1 MEIGKQ
7 IKKYR
12 TDRKLSQEALA
23 ERIFVSRQTISNWE
37 NDKNYPDMKS
47 LLLLSS
53 LFNVSLDILVKG
65 DLEEMK
71 KEIKK
76 EEISKF
82 EKDGKIFTILL
93 IADIILVVPLMKIF
107 GKNMGF
113 LIFILIWLVSMYY
126 ASKVEKHKKNN
137 DVKTY
142 KELNAFFFFFTLE
155 GNEKYIEYGKRPYQ
169 TWAIALGVG
178 LITAIVAFIMDIILF

>member
-71 KEIKK
+71 KEIKE

-126 ASKVEKHKKNN
+126 ASKVERHKKNN

-142 KELNAFFFFFTLE
+142 KELNAFLE
-155 GNEKYIEYGKRPYQ
+155 GRTLDGDEKYIEYGKRPYQ
-169 TWAIALGVG
+169 PWAIALGVG
-178 LITAIVAFIMDIILF
+178 LITAIVAFIMAIILF

>member
-12 TDRKLSQEALA
+12 TDIKLSQEALA

-37 NDKNYPDMKS
+37 NNKNYPDMKS

-76 EEISKF
+76 DEITKF
-82 EKDGKIFTILL
+82 EKDGKIFSILL
-93 IADIILVVPLMKIF
+93 FADIILVVPLIKIF

-113 LIFILIWLVSMYY
+113 LIFILVWLVSMYY

-142 KELNAFFFFFTLE
+142 KELNAFLEGKTLE
-155 GNEKYIEYGKRPYQ
+155 GNEKYIEYGKRQYQ
-169 TWAIALGVG
+169 PWAMALGVG
-178 LITAIVAFIMDIILF
+178 LITVLIAIVMYIILP

>member
-126 ASKVEKHKKNN
+126 ASKVERHKKNH

-142 KELNAFFFFFTLE
+142 KELNAFLEGRTLE

-169 TWAIALGVG
+169 SGAIALGVG
-178 LITAIVAFIMDIILF
+178 LITAIVAFIMAIILF

>member
-107 GKNMGF
+107 GKNIGF

-126 ASKVEKHKKNN
+126 ASKVERHKKNH

-142 KELNAFFFFFTLE
+142 KELNAFLEGRTLE

-169 TWAIALGVG
+169 SWAIALGVG
-178 LITAIVAFIMDIILF
+178 LITAIVAFIMAIILF

>member
-93 IADIILVVPLMKIF
+93 IADIILVVPLMKFF

-126 ASKVEKHKKNN
+126 ASKVERHKKNH

-142 KELNAFFFFFTLE
+142 KELNAFLEGRTLE

-169 TWAIALGVG
+169 QWAMALGVG
-178 LITAIVAFIMDIILF
+178 LITAIVAFIMAIILF

>member
-12 TDRKLSQEALA
+12 TDIKLSQEALA

-76 EEISKF
+76 EEIAKF
-82 EKDGKIFTILL
+82 EKDGKIFSILL
-93 IADIILVVPLMKIF
+93 IADIILVVPLMKVF

-142 KELNAFFFFFTLE
+142 KELNAFLEGRTLE

>member
-12 TDRKLSQEALA
+12 TNIKLSQEALA
-23 ERIFVSRQTISNWE
+23 ERIFVSRQTVSNWE

-53 LFNVSLDILVKG
+53 LFNVSLDILVKE

-71 KEIKK
+71 REIKR
-76 EEISKF
+76 EDIAKF
-82 EKDGKIFTILL
+82 EKDGKIFSILL
-93 IADIILVVPLMKIF
+93 IADIILVVPLIKIF

-126 ASKVEKHKKNN
+126 AWKVEKHKKNN

-142 KELNAFFFFFTLE
+142 KELNAFLEGRTLE

-169 TWAIALGVG
+169 PWAMALGVG
-178 LITAIVAFIMDIILF
+178 LITAIIAVVIDIILS

>member
-12 TDRKLSQEALA
+12 TNIKLSQEALA
-23 ERIFVSRQTISNWE
+23 ERIFVSRQTVSNWE

-71 KEIKK
+71 REIKR
-76 EEISKF
+76 EDIAKF
-82 EKDGKIFTILL
+82 EKDGKIFSILL
-93 IADIILVVPLMKIF
+93 IADIILVVPLIKIF

-126 ASKVEKHKKNN
+126 AWKVEKHKKNN

-142 KELNAFFFFFTLE
+142 KELNAFLEGRTLE

-169 TWAIALGVG
+169 PWAMALGVG
-178 LITAIVAFIMDIILF
+178 LITAIIAVVIDIILS

>member
-12 TDRKLSQEALA
+12 TDIKLSQEALA

-76 EEISKF
+76 EEIAKF
-82 EKDGKIFTILL
+82 EKDGKIFSILL
-93 IADIILVVPLMKIF
+93 IADIILVVPLMKVF

-126 ASKVEKHKKNN
+126 ASKVERHKKNN

-142 KELNAFFFFFTLE
+142 KELNAFLEGRTLE

-169 TWAIALGVG
+169 PWVIALGVG
-178 LITAIVAFIMDIILF
+178 LITAVVAFIMDIILF

>member
-82 EKDGKIFTILL
+82 EKDGKIFTIFL
-93 IADIILVVPLMKIF
+93 IADIILVVPLMKVF

-126 ASKVEKHKKNN
+126 ASKVERHKKNH

-142 KELNAFFFFFTLE
+142 KELNAFLEGRTLE

-169 TWAIALGVG
+169 SWAIALGVG
-178 LITAIVAFIMDIILF
+178 LITAIVAFIMAIILF

>member
-12 TDRKLSQEALA
+12 TDRKLSQDALA

-76 EEISKF
+76 EEIAKF
-82 EKDGKIFTILL
+82 EKDGKIFSILL
-93 IADIILVVPLMKIF
+93 FADIILVVPLIKIF

-113 LIFILIWLVSMYY
+113 LIFILIWLASMYY

-142 KELNAFFFFFTLE
+142 KELNAFLEGRTLE

-169 TWAIALGVG
+169 PWAIALGVG
-178 LITAIVAFIMDIILF
+178 LITAVIAIVMNIILP

>member
-93 IADIILVVPLMKIF
+93 IADIILGVPLMKVF
-107 GKNMGF
+107 GKNIGF
-113 LIFILIWLVSMYY
+113 LIFILIWIVSMYY
-126 ASKVEKHKKNN
+126 ASKVERHKNNN

-142 KELNAFFFFFTLE
+142 KELNAFLEGRTLE

-169 TWAIALGVG
+169 QWAIALGVG
-178 LITAIVAFIMDIILF
+178 LITAIVAFIMAIILF

>member
-12 TDRKLSQEALA
+12 TDRNLSQEALA

-93 IADIILVVPLMKIF
+93 ISDIILGVPLMKVF
-107 GKNMGF
+107 GKNIGF
-113 LIFILIWLVSMYY
+113 LIFILIWIVSMYY
-126 ASKVEKHKKNN
+126 ASKVERHKKNN

-142 KELNAFFFFFTLE
+142 KELNAFLEGRTLE

-169 TWAIALGVG
+169 QWAIALGVG
-178 LITAIVAFIMDIILF
+178 LITAIVAFIMSIILF

>member
-93 IADIILVVPLMKIF
+93 IADIILVVPLMKFF

-126 ASKVEKHKKNN
+126 ASKVERHKKNH

-142 KELNAFFFFFTLE
+142 KELNAFLEGRTLE

-169 TWAIALGVG
+169 PWAIALGVG
-178 LITAIVAFIMDIILF
+178 LITAIVAFIMAIILF

>member
-93 IADIILVVPLMKIF
+93 IADIILVVPLMKVF

-126 ASKVEKHKKNN
+126 ASKVERHKKNH

-142 KELNAFFFFFTLE
+142 KELNTFLEGRTLE

-169 TWAIALGVG
+169 SWAIALGVG
-178 LITAIVAFIMDIILF
+178 LITAIVAFIMAIILF

>member
-12 TDRKLSQEALA
+12 ADKKLSQEELA
-23 ERIFVSRQTISNWE
+23 QRIFVSRQTISNWE

-53 LFNVSLDILVKG
+53 LFDISLDILVKG

-71 KEIKK
+71 KEISKD
-76 EEISKF
+76 EITKF
-82 EKDGKIFTILL
+82 KRDGNIFSILL
-93 IADIILVVPLMKIF
+93 IADMILIIPLMKIF
-107 GKNMGF
+107 GGRMGF
-113 LIFILIWLVSMYY
+113 FIFISIWLVSMYY
-126 ASKVEKHKKNN
+126 AWKVEKHKKNN

-142 KELNAFFFFFTLE
+142 KELNAFLQGETLD
-155 GNEKYIEYGKRPYQ
+155 NKEKYIEYGKRPYQ
-169 TWAIALGVG
+169 SILLALCAGVVTFIIATVF
-178 LITAIVAFIMDIILF
+178 TIVLY

>member
-12 TDRKLSQEALA
+12 TDIKLSQEALA

-82 EKDGKIFTILL
+82 EKDGKIFSILL

-126 ASKVEKHKKNN
+126 ASKVERHKKNN

-142 KELNAFFFFFTLE
+142 KELNAFLEGRTLE

-169 TWAIALGVG
+169 PWAIALGVG
-178 LITAIVAFIMDIILF
+178 LITAVVAFIMAIILF

>member
-12 TDRKLSQEALA
+12 TDIKLSQEALA

-76 EEISKF
+76 EEIAKF
-82 EKDGKIFTILL
+82 EKDGKIFSILL
-93 IADIILVVPLMKIF
+93 IADIILVVPLMKVF

-113 LIFILIWLVSMYY
+113 LIFTLIWLVSMYY
-126 ASKVEKHKKNN
+126 ASKVERHKKNN

-142 KELNAFFFFFTLE
+142 KELNAFLEGRTLE

-169 TWAIALGVG
+169 PWAIALGVG
-178 LITAIVAFIMDIILF
+178 LITAVVAFIMDIILF

>member
-1 MEIGKQ
+1 M
-7 IKKYR
+7 
-12 TDRKLSQEALA
+12 
-23 ERIFVSRQTISNWE
+23 IFVSRQTISNWE

-76 EEISKF
+76 EEIAKF
-82 EKDGKIFTILL
+82 EKDGKIFSILL
-93 IADIILVVPLMKIF
+93 IADIILVVPLMKVF

-126 ASKVEKHKKNN
+126 ASKVERHKKNN

-142 KELNAFFFFFTLE
+142 KELNAFLEGRTLE

-169 TWAIALGVG
+169 PWAIALGVG
-178 LITAIVAFIMDIILF
+178 LITAVVAFIMDIILF

>member
-93 IADIILVVPLMKIF
+93 IADIILVVPLMKFF

-126 ASKVEKHKKNN
+126 ASKVERHKKNH

-142 KELNAFFFFFTLE
+142 KELNAFLEGRTLE

-169 TWAIALGVG
+169 QWAIALGVG
-178 LITAIVAFIMDIILF
+178 LITAIVAFIMSIILF

>member
-93 IADIILVVPLMKIF
+93 IADIILVVPLMKFF

-126 ASKVEKHKKNN
+126 ASKVERHKKNH

-142 KELNAFFFFFTLE
+142 KELNAFLEGRTLE

-169 TWAIALGVG
+169 QWAMALGVG
-178 LITAIVAFIMDIILF
+178 LITAIVAFIMSIILF

>member
-93 IADIILVVPLMKIF
+93 ISDIILGVPLMKVF
-107 GKNMGF
+107 GKNIGF
-113 LIFILIWLVSMYY
+113 LIFILIWIVSMYY
-126 ASKVEKHKKNN
+126 ASKIERHKKNN

-142 KELNAFFFFFTLE
+142 KELNAFLEGRTLE
-155 GNEKYIEYGKRPYQ
+155 GNDKYIEYGKRPYQ
-169 TWAIALGVG
+169 QWAIALGVG
-178 LITAIVAFIMDIILF
+178 LITAIVAFIMAIILF

>member
-12 TDRKLSQEALA
+12 TDRKLSQEELA

-93 IADIILVVPLMKIF
+93 IADIVLVVPLMKIF
-107 GKNMGF
+107 GKNIGF

-126 ASKVEKHKKNN
+126 ASKVERHKKNN

-142 KELNAFFFFFTLE
+142 KELNAFLEGRTLE

-169 TWAIALGVG
+169 QWAIALGVG
-178 LITAIVAFIMDIILF
+178 LITAIVAFIMAIILF

>member
-93 IADIILVVPLMKIF
+93 ISDIILGVPLMKVF
-107 GKNMGF
+107 GKNIGF
-113 LIFILIWLVSMYY
+113 LIFILIWIVSMYY
-126 ASKVEKHKKNN
+126 ASKVERHKKNN

-142 KELNAFFFFFTLE
+142 KELNAFLEGRTLE
-155 GNEKYIEYGKRPYQ
+155 GNDKYIEYGKRPYQ
-169 TWAIALGVG
+169 QWAIALGVG
-178 LITAIVAFIMDIILF
+178 LITAIVAFIMAIILF

>member
-12 TDRKLSQEALA
+12 TNIKLSQEALA
-23 ERIFVSRQTISNWE
+23 ERIFVSRQTVSNWE

-71 KEIKK
+71 REIKR
-76 EEISKF
+76 EDIAKF
-82 EKDGKIFTILL
+82 EKDGKIFSILL
-93 IADIILVVPLMKIF
+93 IADIILVVPLIKIF

-113 LIFILIWLVSMYY
+113 LIFILIWIVSMYY
-126 ASKVEKHKKNN
+126 AWKVEKHKKNN

-142 KELNAFFFFFTLE
+142 KELNAFLEGRTLE

-169 TWAIALGVG
+169 PWAMALGVG
-178 LITAIVAFIMDIILF
+178 LITAIIAVVIDIILS

>member
-12 TDRKLSQEALA
+12 TDRKLSQDALA

-93 IADIILVVPLMKIF
+93 IADIILVVPLMKVF

-126 ASKVEKHKKNN
+126 ASKVERHKKNH

-142 KELNAFFFFFTLE
+142 KELNAFLEGRTLE

-169 TWAIALGVG
+169 SWAIALGVG
-178 LITAIVAFIMDIILF
+178 LITAIVAFIMAIILF

>member
-82 EKDGKIFTILL
+82 EEDGKIFTILL
-93 IADIILVVPLMKIF
+93 IADIILGVPLMKVF
-107 GKNMGF
+107 GKNIGF
-113 LIFILIWLVSMYY
+113 LIFILIWIVSMYY
-126 ASKVEKHKKNN
+126 ASKVERHKNNN

-142 KELNAFFFFFTLE
+142 KELNAFLEGRTLE

-169 TWAIALGVG
+169 QWAIALGVG
-178 LITAIVAFIMDIILF
+178 LITAIVAFIMAIILF

>member
-107 GKNMGF
+107 EKNMGF
-113 LIFILIWLVSMYY
+113 LIFILIWLASMYY
-126 ASKVEKHKKNN
+126 ASKVERHKKNH

-142 KELNAFFFFFTLE
+142 KELNAFLEGRTLE

-169 TWAIALGVG
+169 SWAIALGVG
-178 LITAIVAFIMDIILF
+178 LITAIVAFIMAIILF

>member
-12 TDRKLSQEALA
+12 TDRKLSQEELA

-93 IADIILVVPLMKIF
+93 IADIVLVVPLMKIF
-107 GKNMGF
+107 GKNIGF

-126 ASKVEKHKKNN
+126 ASKVERHKKNN

-142 KELNAFFFFFTLE
+142 KELNAFLEGRTLE

-169 TWAIALGVG
+169 PWAIALGVG
-178 LITAIVAFIMDIILF
+178 LITAVVAFIMAIILF

>member
-12 TDRKLSQEALA
+12 TDIKLSQEALA

-76 EEISKF
+76 EEIAKF
-82 EKDGKIFTILL
+82 EKDGKIFSILL
-93 IADIILVVPLMKIF
+93 IADIILVVPLMKVF

-126 ASKVEKHKKNN
+126 AIKVERHKKNN

-142 KELNAFFFFFTLE
+142 KELNAFLEGRTLE

-169 TWAIALGVG
+169 PWAIALGVG
-178 LITAIVAFIMDIILF
+178 LITAVVAFIMDIILF